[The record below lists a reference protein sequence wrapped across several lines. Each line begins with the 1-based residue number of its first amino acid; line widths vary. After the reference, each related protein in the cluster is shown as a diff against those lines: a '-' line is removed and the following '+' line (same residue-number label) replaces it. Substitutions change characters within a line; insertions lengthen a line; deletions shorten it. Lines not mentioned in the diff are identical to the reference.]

1 MFFYIPEIKF
11 NKDELNDYY
20 LNNNN
25 DWALYGP
32 TDLTSL
38 HTKYADISGI
48 SNIVNQFKRPEIIE
62 NVKFFKTIAGG
73 KVAAHRDKRNVA
85 INIPINTNND
95 QHTIFYESKGDFE
108 NPDIQV
114 DGKKMSVD
122 AKRYYDVV
130 ETLRF
135 NLNQPACLDTST
147 PHGVENLSESDRVIL
162 SISFIDEYDDF
173 TKIRN
178 LYLSKQLI

>member
-1 MFFYIPEIKF
+1 METY
-11 NKDELNDYY
+11 
-20 LNNNN
+20 
-25 DWALYGP
+25 
-32 TDLTSL
+32 
-38 HTKYADISGI
+38 HIS
-48 SNIVNQFKRPEIIE
+48 SIVNQFKRPEIIE

-73 KVAAHRDKRNVA
+73 KCELIEIRA

-95 QHTIFYESKGDFE
+95 QHTIFYHQGDFE

-135 NLNQPACLDTST
+135 NLNR
-147 PHGVENLSESDRVIL
+147 RV
-162 SISFIDEYDDF
+162 
-173 TKIRN
+173 
-178 LYLSKQLI
+178 